1 MIILL
6 HFFLFGSLCVV
17 LGCFLLTGLPSRVQ
31 NFSYV
36 QRAKRVP
43 VDLNSYGS
51 LRSPKIRQEI
61 LGCRDSRLEE
71 HITYHDGI
79 FHEKYIRHRMMA
91 AGRDAFT
98 LRWETRKE
106 HLAYTLS
113 KNNFYIV
120 QYYRKK
126 TYLNSKYHIMHTCF
140 IHSFS
145 H

>member
-17 LGCFLLTGLPSRVQ
+17 LGCFLLTGLPSRAQ
-31 NFSYV
+31 NFPYV
-36 QRAKRVP
+36 QSAKRVP

-51 LRSPKIRQEI
+51 LRSPKNRQEI
-61 LGCRDSRLEE
+61 FGRRDSRLEE

-126 TYLNSKYHIMHTCF
+126 TYLNSKYHTMHTCF